1 MRLTVAQALCLL
13 LCTKMLTGSSQYPTG
28 RAETEAQDIQR
39 TLKVTQQ
46 RLLLTGSNPLAD

>member
-1 MRLTVAQALCLL
+1 MCLL